1 MVEELRSKVSRDNR
15 ELLDRAADEI
25 ENLDEKLAAAHKRI
39 EELEISNR
47 VNLCEALQSIVWYN
61 GHAVWLSEVCEE
73 LKKLKETGEKYINY
87 PCPLE
92 VAEWHTEK
100 HAIWELLVGSFGDW
114 GTSIRGGWIEDFDG
128 CIEFIEYL
136 IEEDEQ

>member
-1 MVEELRSKVSRDNR
+1 MNLVEELRSKQSRDNR
-15 ELLDRAADEI
+15 DLLDRAAD
-25 ENLDEKLAAAHKRI
+25 RI
-39 EELEISNR
+39 EELDRAYDQIKLEQR
-47 VNLCEALQSIVWYN
+47 YEGTLCNALQTIVWYN
-61 GHAVWLSEVCEE
+61 GHSEWLSELCEE

-128 CIEFIEYL
+128 CVEFIEYL